1 MLVVEFCRF
10 PSIKTPS
17 RNVCLEFRFV
27 DSTNQQIK
35 ISFLPVDKCFGNYY
49 IRYEIYKSRNKKY
62 RKQMSFDEIL
72 CNWRLIWIT
81 WTLKVQILREAH
93 RMWINLPFF
102 TLRQNKVEDRLNF
115 LWPFQNIWTLLK
127 LL

>member
-72 CNWRLIWIT
+72 YN
-81 WTLKVQILREAH
+81 
-93 RMWINLPFF
+93 
-102 TLRQNKVEDRLNF
+102 
-115 LWPFQNIWTLLK
+115 
-127 LL
+127 

>member
-72 CNWRLIWIT
+72 LNWRLIWIT